1 MIARLKTSLAAAILA
16 GMVAIPTGGALAAGE
31 GTPVPDRSWS
41 FSGVFG
47 TFDKASLQRGL
58 QV

>member
-31 GTPVPDRSWS
+31 GAPVPDRSW
-41 FSGVFG
+41 
-47 TFDKASLQRGL
+47 
-58 QV
+58 